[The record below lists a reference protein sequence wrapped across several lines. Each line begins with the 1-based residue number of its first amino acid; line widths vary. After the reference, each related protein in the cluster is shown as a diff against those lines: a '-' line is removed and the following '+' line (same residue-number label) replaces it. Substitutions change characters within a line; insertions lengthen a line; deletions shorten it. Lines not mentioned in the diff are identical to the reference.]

1 MDFFNGLKRKNYSI
15 ASRHLEFFIFFIAL
29 PVLLILTLFAF
40 FFRRQIIETT
50 KNQHEITLQQY
61 ASRINVELQNMSII
75 TSSLIHNTILMDRA
89 MTLVNAR
96 TAEQR
101 YLASSE
107 IEKIFRT
114 YLILSRQ
121 LVGFYVVFN
130 GVNDPFVLRNYA
142 GINLVR
148 EEIETYRAMAEL
160 RPGCISFFDELRFS
174 YGQKSGR
181 YITTLAVSPSRE
193 NYHAGIRTLIVP
205 FVINP
210 LMDFLR
216 QPGAQD
222 SQNQSSRFLIGMNGA
237 VLASNNTEA
246 AGFDMSMIK
255 QNYKK
260 SWIIIEAPVDISG
273 WTLAEAVNIRSLTM
287 PFNAVLYILYLTMII
302 ILLFFI
308 RYNTF
313 FFARILN
320 PLKLLITKMEAVGN
334 GDFSVR
340 AESGN
345 FIELNKISESFN
357 YMVEKIGI
365 LTETIKEE
373 HTERIKNEIEA
384 LRYQLNPHFL
394 CNALNAIRMM
404 ALITKNDAIEKM
416 SRALMVI
423 TEDTLA
429 REDVVY
435 SLEHELY
442 ILDNY
447 AYIMKVRYGNTF
459 ELIKDVDSSLLKLG
473 VLSMILQPLVE
484 NAILHGFNGMSR
496 PGLIVISAALA
507 EPSPATG
514 TSPTLIID
522 VKDNGNGMSPEIL
535 DGIFTNGNL
544 GHRRRPYGGLS
555 RIGLYNVQRRI
566 VLSYGR
572 AYGADVSSC
581 PGEGT
586 VVTLKLP
593 VQKMEQHEGRLEKSD
608 IS

>member
-1 MDFFNGLKRKNYSI
+1 MDFISRLKRKNYSI
-15 ASRHLEFFIFFIAL
+15 ASRHLEFFLLFITL

-40 FFRRQIIETT
+40 LFRFRIIETA
-50 KNQHEITLQQY
+50 KKQHEIILQQY
-61 ASRINVELQNMSII
+61 ASEINVELQNMSII
-75 TSSLIHNTILMDRA
+75 TSSLIHNTVLMDRA
-89 MTLVNAR
+89 TALVNAGS
-96 TAEQR
+96 AGQR

-107 IEKIFRT
+107 IEKFFRA
-114 YLILSRQ
+114 YFNLSRQ

-130 GVNDPFVLRNYA
+130 GAKEIFVSRNYA
-142 GINLVR
+142 GINLSE
-148 EEIETYRAMAEL
+148 EEIEAYCAIAEL
-160 RPGCISFFDELRFS
+160 SRGRISFFDELHFS
-174 YGQKSGR
+174 YGQKFGR
-181 YITTLAVSPSRE
+181 YIMTLAVSPSQQ
-193 NYHAGIRTLIVP
+193 NYHAGIRTIIVP

-210 LMDFLR
+210 LMDFLKLR
-216 QPGAQD
+216 STLY
-222 SQNQSSRFLIGMNGA
+222 SQSLSNRFLTGMGGR

-246 AGFDMSMIK
+246 AGFDMSIIK

-260 SWIIIEAPVDISG
+260 SWIIIEAPVEISG
-273 WTLAEAVNIRSLTM
+273 WTLVEAINIHSLTM
-287 PFNAVLYILYLTMII
+287 PFNTILYVLYLAMII

-320 PLKLLITKMEAVGN
+320 PLKLLISKMEAVGN

-357 YMVEKIGI
+357 YMVEKISI

-373 HTERIKNEIEA
+373 HTERIKTEIEA

-404 ALITKNDAIEKM
+404 ALITKNGSIEKM
-416 SRALMVI
+416 SRALMMI

-429 REDVVY
+429 REDTIY

-447 AYIMKVRYGNTF
+447 VYIMKVRYGDTF

-484 NAILHGFNGMSR
+484 NAILHGFNGLSR
-496 PGLIVISAALA
+496 PGLIVVSATLA
-507 EPSPATG
+507 ELSPATG
-514 TSPTLIID
+514 NIPTLIIT
-522 VKDNGNGMSPEIL
+522 VKDNGNGMSPETVA
-535 DGIFTNGNL
+535 GIFTTGNVGYRG
-544 GHRRRPYGGLS
+544 GHTGLS

-566 VLSYGR
+566 VLSYGSV
-572 AYGADVSSC
+572 YGADVSSC
-581 PGEGT
+581 LGEGT
-586 VVTLKLP
+586 AVTLKLP
-593 VQKMEQHEGRLEKSD
+593 VQKTEHHEGRIEKGG